1 MVSVLS
7 IILKNTS
14 HISSNKDVPL
24 FSLSYISD
32 YDLKLNDELVQIIK
46 GNLGKYLEQYD
57 LKEMSYLL
65 VALKS

>member
-14 HISSNKDVPL
+14 HISTNKDVPL

-32 YDLKLNDELVQIIK
+32 YDLKLNDELIQIIK
-46 GNLGKYLEQYD
+46 ENLENFLEQYD
-57 LKEMSYLL
+57 LKELSYLL